1 MPTQRFYHIRPKK
14 RAAIKDAIIRQLSEV
29 PLEKFS
35 AKKLSEELDL
45 SSGSFSGYFENRAD
59 MINYILQ
66 DYIDYEE
73 KLFGELLEK
82 IKSNAFSEITEIVEK
97 LVEFAES
104 AGLLP
109 VLKNLFADIK
119 VSINSSFEYI
129 AQETGEIADQIQP
142 ILMEKIIKD
151 AETNEEKLREVINN
165 AVQLAVL
172 SYRYTLT
179 EIYNHYER
187 KEQYLQMFRL
197 EIQII
202 LEGLV
207 GKIKKE
213 INQ

>member
-1 MPTQRFYHIRPKK
+1 MPTQRFYHIRPRK

-29 PLEKFS
+29 PIENFS

-45 SSGSFSGYFENRAD
+45 ASGSFSGYFENRAD

-202 LEGLV
+202 LEGLIDL
-207 GKIKKE
+207 IKKE

>member
-45 SSGSFSGYFENRAD
+45 SSGSFSGYFENQAD

-82 IKSNAFSEITEIVEK
+82 IKSNAFSEITEIAEK
-97 LVEFAES
+97 QVEFAES

-119 VSINSSFEYI
+119 VSMSSSFEYI
-129 AQETGEIADQIQP
+129 AKETDEIAEQIQP
-142 ILMEKIIKD
+142 ILMEKIIKE
-151 AETNEEKLREVINN
+151 AETDEEKLRAVINN

-179 EIYNHYER
+179 EIYSHYE
-187 KEQYLQMFRL
+187 
-197 EIQII
+197 
-202 LEGLV
+202 
-207 GKIKKE
+207 
-213 INQ
+213 